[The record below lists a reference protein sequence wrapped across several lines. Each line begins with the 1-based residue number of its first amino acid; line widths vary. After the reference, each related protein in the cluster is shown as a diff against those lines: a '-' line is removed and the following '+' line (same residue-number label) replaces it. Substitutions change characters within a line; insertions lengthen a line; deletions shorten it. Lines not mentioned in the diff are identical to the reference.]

1 MNEKTDSELKGET
14 FLQCHLTL
22 PNDINTIPQLSEF
35 IDMNC
40 EELGVDMVDT
50 MNINLALEEA
60 VVNVMSYAY
69 PEGTEGQVDIDL
81 IADGNDMVFTIT
93 DSGTPFDPTQ
103 KEEVDTTLSAEERP
117 IGGLGIHLV
126 RKLMDSINYQYID
139 NKNVLT
145 LKNNIM
151 IEIKE
156 NNGGMLAILNG
167 RLDTPAA
174 VKAQQEIGP
183 LLENADKE
191 IVFDCTNLEYISSS
205 GLRLFLTI
213 RKEASVKGG
222 KVIIEN
228 INDEIRK
235 VFMMTGFF
243 NLFEIRNA

>member
-14 FLQCHLTL
+14 LLQCHLTL

-69 PEGTEGQVDIDL
+69 PEGTEGTVDIELTTDRK
-81 IADGNDMVFTIT
+81 DMVFTIT

-145 LKNNIM
+145 LK
-151 IEIKE
+151 KK
-156 NNGGMLAILNG
+156 LNKIT
-167 RLDTPAA
+167 L
-174 VKAQQEIGP
+174 
-183 LLENADKE
+183 
-191 IVFDCTNLEYISSS
+191 
-205 GLRLFLTI
+205 
-213 RKEASVKGG
+213 
-222 KVIIEN
+222 
-228 INDEIRK
+228 
-235 VFMMTGFF
+235 
-243 NLFEIRNA
+243 